1 MAMDR
6 RYVIGLDY
14 GSDSAR
20 ALLVDAVTG
29 EEIDVEVAMYE
40 RWAKGMYSDVSL
52 SQFRHHPQDYIDA
65 LCRTVKALTSR
76 NPQAAERV
84 VAIALDATASTPC
97 LVDSECRPLALSEK
111 YWDNPDA
118 MFVLWKDHTG
128 EHEAE
133 HIVRLAAE
141 QPVNYTRYSGNC
153 YSAESAWSKMYHL
166 FATNSSLCRD
176 AYSALELCDWIP
188 AFLTGCRSSEEVRMS
203 RCVAGSKWMWSEE
216 WGGFPPAEF
225 LSQLHPGLVTLAE
238 RLPRKTYTSD
248 QPAGKLV
255 AEWAERLGLPEGIL
269 VGVGNVDAH
278 SGGVGAGIAEGTMVL
293 NLGTSACYM
302 AVMSPE
308 RAEDKVID
316 GIFGEVESSIL
327 PGMIGLEMGMSAFGD
342 VYAWFRRLLG
352 WSVQEVVTKS
362 TLLDE
367 KIKALLVAEVEE
379 RLLSELSLAAAALP
393 QREDAPIAT
402 DWFNG
407 RRSPFTNGELS
418 ATIAGLKLSSSAPEI
433 FYALVEATVFATKH
447 IIDHLVA
454 GGVEVSR
461 LIAIGG
467 IAQKSPLAMQLMADV
482 TGRRIDISDCKQ
494 AGAMGAVVF
503 AATVAGLYNSVEEAQ
518 RALCAT
524 TSRSYIPSVERA
536 EIPLKRYERYKTLGV
551 FAEKCCKN

>member
-1 MAMDR
+1 
-6 RYVIGLDY
+6 
-14 GSDSAR
+14 
-20 ALLVDAVTG
+20 
-29 EEIDVEVAMYE
+29 
-40 RWAKGMYSDVSL
+40 
-52 SQFRHHPQDYIDA
+52 
-65 LCRTVKALTSR
+65 
-76 NPQAAERV
+76 
-84 VAIALDATASTPC
+84 
-97 LVDSECRPLALSEK
+97 LALNEK
-111 YWDNPDA
+111 YRDNPDA
-118 MFVLWKDHTG
+118 MFILWKDHTG
-128 EHEAE
+128 EREAE

-141 QPVNYTRYSGNC
+141 QPLNYTLHSGNC
-153 YSAESAWSKMYHL
+153 YSAENAWSKMYHL

-188 AFLTGCRSSEEVRMS
+188 AFLTGCRSTEEVRMS

-225 LSQLHPGLVTLAE
+225 LSQLHPGLATLAE

-248 QPAGKLV
+248 MPAGTLV
-255 AEWAERLGLPEGIL
+255 AEWAERLGLPEGI
-269 VGVGNVDAH
+269 VVCVGNVDAH

-308 RAEDKVID
+308 RAGEKVVD
-316 GIFGEVESSIL
+316 GVFGEVESSIL

-342 VYAWFRRLLG
+342 VYAWFRRLLSWG
-352 WSVQEVVTKS
+352 VNEVVAKS
-362 TLLDE
+362 AIIDE
-367 KIKALLVAEVEE
+367 KTKALLIVEAEE
-379 RLLSELSLAAAALP
+379 RMLAELSLAAAALP

-407 RRSPFTNGELS
+407 RRSPFANGELS

-503 AATVAGLYNSVEEAQ
+503 AATASGVYSSVEEAQ
-518 RALCAT
+518 RALCAA
-524 TSRSYIPSVERA
+524 TSRSYIPSAERA
-536 EIPLKRYERYKTLGV
+536 EIPLLRYKRYRELGA
-551 FAEKCCKN
+551 FTEQMCKK